1 MKFYPEGHLIDKAEN
16 KASMQTP
23 AALSDAMRDGKILEA
38 RSIIC
43 DNEHNLIVDLKCM
56 RGIIPREEGALG
68 IREGTVRDIAII
80 SRVNKPVCFII
91 TDFIRDAF
99 GRITAVLSRRK
110 AQERCMAEYIAGL
123 TCGDVIPVRITHL
136 EPFGAF
142 ADIGCGIVSLLPID
156 AISVSRIDHPKE
168 RFTVGMDIRA
178 VVRMKDENRITL
190 SHRELLG
197 TWTENAERFRVGE
210 TVAGIVR
217 SVESYGIFVELTPNL
232 AGLAELKENVHA
244 GQQASVFIKSILP
257 NRMKVKLVL
266 VECFDY
272 TYKPEPTILISSRI
286 LRPSAQST
294 LRRCLRD
301 LGQQKAVCTDIFLPG
316 RPPFYVP
323 LKDICL
329 NGCDYFAS
337 LSLDFSSPLFFAL
350 SSMTYLPSLKSQTYE
365 PPAFILPS
373 SISSEIGSSILLRIA
388 LRSGL
393 AP

>member
-1 MKFYPEGHLIDKAEN
+1 
-16 KASMQTP
+16 
-23 AALSDAMRDGKILEA
+23 
-38 RSIIC
+38 
-43 DNEHNLIVDLKCM
+43 
-56 RGIIPREEGALG
+56 
-68 IREGTVRDIAII
+68 
-80 SRVNKPVCFII
+80 
-91 TDFIRDAF
+91 
-99 GRITAVLSRRK
+99 
-110 AQERCMAEYIAGL
+110 MAEYIAGL

-272 TYKPEPTILISSRI
+272 TYKPEPPVYFFQGDHIDKFAVILPNASRIKSVMIKHTGLFTREMMAMSRTVPSRMPSAPSSRGI
-286 LRPSAQST
+286 MPRIHLRST
-294 LRRCLRD
+294 MRLC
-301 LGQQKAVCTDIFLPG
+301 
-316 RPPFYVP
+316 
-323 LKDICL
+323 
-329 NGCDYFAS
+329 S
-337 LSLDFSSPLFFAL
+337 LSQMMLRASKIFPSRIASERAAGVCILALFSAL
-350 SSMTYLPSLKSQTYE
+350 SIK
-365 PPAFILPS
+365 
-373 SISSEIGSSILLRIA
+373 
-388 LRSGL
+388 
-393 AP
+393 

>member
-168 RFTVGMDIRA
+168 RFTVG
-178 VVRMKDENRITL
+178 
-190 SHRELLG
+190 
-197 TWTENAERFRVGE
+197 
-210 TVAGIVR
+210 
-217 SVESYGIFVELTPNL
+217 
-232 AGLAELKENVHA
+232 
-244 GQQASVFIKSILP
+244 IL
-257 NRMKVKLVL
+257 
-266 VECFDY
+266 
-272 TYKPEPTILISSRI
+272 
-286 LRPSAQST
+286 
-294 LRRCLRD
+294 
-301 LGQQKAVCTDIFLPG
+301 
-316 RPPFYVP
+316 
-323 LKDICL
+323 
-329 NGCDYFAS
+329 
-337 LSLDFSSPLFFAL
+337 
-350 SSMTYLPSLKSQTYE
+350 
-365 PPAFILPS
+365 
-373 SISSEIGSSILLRIA
+373 
-388 LRSGL
+388 
-393 AP
+393 

>member
-1 MKFYPEGHLIDKAEN
+1 MKFYPEGHLIDRAEN
-16 KASMQTP
+16 RAAMQNA
-23 AALSDAMRDGKILEA
+23 AALSDAMRDARILEA

-56 RGIIPREEGALG
+56 RGIIPREEGAIG

-91 TDFIRDAF
+91 TDFIRDPY

-110 AQERCMAEYIAGL
+110 AQEICIEQYLSKLVR
-123 TCGDVIPVRITHL
+123 GDVIDVRITHL

-178 VVRMKDENRITL
+178 VIRAKDGNRITL
-190 SHRELLG
+190 SHKELLG
-197 TWTENAERFRVGE
+197 TWKENAERFRVGE

-217 SVESYGIFVELTPNL
+217 SVETYGIFIELTPNL
-232 AGLAELKENVHA
+232 AGLAELRENVQP

-257 NRMKVKLVL
+257 NRMKVKLVI

-272 TYKPEPTILISSRI
+272 AYSPEPPVYCFEGSHIDRFTYS
-286 LRPSAQST
+286 
-294 LRRCLRD
+294 
-301 LGQQKAVCTDIFLPG
+301 
-316 RPPFYVP
+316 PPESDKHIETVF
-323 LKDICL
+323 
-329 NGCDYFAS
+329 
-337 LSLDFSSPLFFAL
+337 
-350 SSMTYLPSLKSQTYE
+350 T
-365 PPAFILPS
+365 
-373 SISSEIGSSILLRIA
+373 
-388 LRSGL
+388 
-393 AP
+393 

>member
-197 TWTENAERFRVGE
+197 TWAQNAALFSVGE
-210 TVAGIVR
+210 TVRGVVR
-217 SVESYGIFVELTPNL
+217 SIEPYGVFIELTPNL
-232 AGLAELKENVHA
+232 SGLAEPRADLRPGMAV
-244 GQQASVFIKSILP
+244 SVYIKSILP
-257 NRMKVKLVL
+257 QRMKVKLTVIDVL
-266 VECFDY
+266 APYDAPTPPRYFITEGQIDEWTY
-272 TYKPEPTILISSRI
+272 TP
-286 LRPSAQST
+286 
-294 LRRCLRD
+294 
-301 LGQQKAVCTDIFLPG
+301 V
-316 RPPFYVP
+316 
-323 LKDICL
+323 
-329 NGCDYFAS
+329 GCDKKPVKTVF
-337 LSLDFSSPLFFAL
+337 
-350 SSMTYLPSLKSQTYE
+350 E
-365 PPAFILPS
+365 
-373 SISSEIGSSILLRIA
+373 
-388 LRSGL
+388 
-393 AP
+393 